1 MESLSKRE
9 MKVKKEEKKKKKK
22 KKKKE
27 KKKKKKKKKKKV
39 NYFLWQTVVKID
51 LNYLIKCSKQD
62 PPLRHFLQPN

>member
-9 MKVKKEEKKKKKK
+9 MKVKKEEKK
-22 KKKKE
+22 E
-27 KKKKKKKKKKKV
+27 KKKKKKV

-62 PPLRHFLQPN
+62 PPSRHFLQPN